1 MARLANLIDDHVGMA
16 AGSACHH
23 PAAATMTRAMGHMAS
38 GFEQLLL
45 QIAAGDKRAF
55 RQLYD
60 GSSPRLFA
68 AAKRI
73 LGDGALAEDAVQEAY
88 VRIWRNAARFDP
100 ARGVAMAWMGRIVRN
115 AALDRIPKDRDFGR
129 IEDVEIAVLPV
140 EPPDARVHQ
149 CLKKLPEVQG
159 KALMLMYVHGLTH
172 PELADYLGAPLGT
185 VKSWVRRGSEAL
197 RICIG
202 SYQ

>member
-1 MARLANLIDDHVGMA
+1 VN
-16 AGSACHH
+16 
-23 PAAATMTRAMGHMAS
+23 
-38 GFEQLLL
+38 
-45 QIAAGDKRAF
+45 
-55 RQLYD
+55 
-60 GSSPRLFA
+60 
-68 AAKRI
+68 
-73 LGDGALAEDAVQEAY
+73 
-88 VRIWRNAARFDP
+88 
-100 ARGVAMAWMGRIVRN
+100 
-115 AALDRIPKDRDFGR
+115 
-129 IEDVEIAVLPV
+129 
-140 EPPDARVHQ
+140 Q